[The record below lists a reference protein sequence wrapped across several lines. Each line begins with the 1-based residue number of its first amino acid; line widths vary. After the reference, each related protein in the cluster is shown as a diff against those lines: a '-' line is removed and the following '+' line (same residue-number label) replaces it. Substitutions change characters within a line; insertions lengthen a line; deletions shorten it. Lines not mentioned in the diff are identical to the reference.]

1 MENLIHENDK
11 RSHSDLRLKSY
22 RFKSNQDVVGE
33 LKELRLLLIVQYVK
47 SFKKKIQ
54 QLKQSSQTFVRSIFD
69 INDYCG
75 SILAKCSN
83 NTAI

>member
-22 RFKSNQDVVGE
+22 RFKSNQDVVCE

-47 SFKKKIQ
+47 SLKKK
-54 QLKQSSQTFVRSIFD
+54 
-69 INDYCG
+69 NP
-75 SILAKCSN
+75 
-83 NTAI
+83 AIEAVITNFCEKHL